1 MYSLFSLSFL
11 SFISVDGDRDA
22 CVAYQ
27 EHLCTNKNKKPNQSG
42 AHVNSSNT
50 KAVTSGT
57 DTGIG
62 ISSNKSNNLAQK
74 LVKPSTKQV
83 VTQKK
88 PSNAKPVVLESQLSA
103 EFVDDNDKSNNDQ
116 ENSDSIPSY
125 SSRSTVVGSTLS
137 APILVSDSDDTN
149 IFIEKINEL
158 SLVINDQKRMIK
170 SLEKEIQ
177 RLQSTTIGKKS
188 CIIFLFNKTFFLKK
202 FRKIRLLAITYVI
215 WLI

>member
-1 MYSLFSLSFL
+1 M
-11 SFISVDGDRDA
+11 
-22 CVAYQ
+22 
-27 EHLCTNKNKKPNQSG
+27 
-42 AHVNSSNT
+42 
-50 KAVTSGT
+50 
-57 DTGIG
+57 
-62 ISSNKSNNLAQK
+62 
-74 LVKPSTKQV
+74 KPSTKQV

-177 RLQSTTIGKKS
+177 RLQSTTIGKKVLYHLS
-188 CIIFLFNKTFFLKK
+188 FQ
-202 FRKIRLLAITYVI
+202 
-215 WLI
+215 